1 MRQPTCVSGMFNKLK
16 QILNL
21 RVARPDS
28 PSRRPQLPLS
38 QFIEKTRE
46 FTGAVIALI
55 NIFC

>member
-1 MRQPTCVSGMFNKLK
+1 MFNKLK